1 MESGYTDELARAVGS
16 PTGKER
22 SLAASSRRI
31 AHTQVGTVSLDLIK
45 VQLQTRIRNYL
56 LSVELAVGNELIAL
70 LGGDGAG
77 KTEILR
83 SLAGVYTPENGSI
96 EIQGRTVFN
105 PALAINLP
113 SAERHVG
120 WVPKVSSLFPSQS
133 VAENVRFPFRR
144 GYPVS
149 EHEAER
155 RIDETLELLAL
166 ADRRNRLVR
175 DIDPREQYWVAM
187 ARTLVLDPEV
197 LVIDQP
203 FDDLEVTLQ
212 RKLRH
217 DIQRIRRL
225 VSVPA
230 LVATSDLEEAYEIA
244 DRIAL
249 VHEGQ
254 LLQVDPP
261 RTLVT
266 RPVNR
271 IVADL
276 VRSVNVF
283 PATVIE
289 SFENGLVVKTDF
301 GTLHVAGLQR
311 EIGDAE
317 VVIRPEHIRVLAEEE
332 QVTGEE
338 NVLHGT
344 VLETTDYGAL
354 LTLVFHPD
362 LAPSS
367 RVLEITVSEPLYR
380 QLNLE
385 SRGRRAIVL
394 PAHALHVM
402 DIPTDA
408 YNGDHWI
415 PEETDTT
422 DNQEPLA

>member
-1 MESGYTDELARAVGS
+1 M
-16 PTGKER
+16 
-22 SLAASSRRI
+22 
-31 AHTQVGTVSLDLIK
+31 SLDLVK

-56 LSVELAVGNELIAL
+56 LSVQLAVGNELIAL
-70 LGGDGAG
+70 LGSDGAG

-105 PALAINLP
+105 SALAINLP

-120 WVPKVSSLFPSQS
+120 WVPKISSLFPNQS

-149 EHEAER
+149 EQEAER
-155 RIDETLELLAL
+155 RIDETLDLLAL
-166 ADRRNRLVR
+166 AERRNRLVR
-175 DIDPREQYWVAM
+175 DLDPCEQYWVAM

-203 FDDLEVTLQ
+203 FDDMEVTLQ

-244 DRIAL
+244 DRIGL

-289 SFENGLVVKTDF
+289 SFNGGLVVKTDF

-311 EIGDAE
+311 EIGEAE
-317 VVIRPEHIRVLAEEE
+317 AVIRPEHIRILAEDEH
-332 QVTGEE
+332 VPGEE
-338 NVLHGT
+338 NVLYGT

-362 LAPSS
+362 SAPSS

-380 QLNLE
+380 QLDLE

-402 DIPTDA
+402 DIPEDL
-408 YNGDHWI
+408 YNRDHWI
-415 PEETDTT
+415 PDETTT
-422 DNQEPLA
+422 MNNQEPLG